1 MLKNYFKTALRNLFR
16 QRGYSLINI
25 TGLAIGMACCLLILM
40 FVNDELSYDNYS
52 EYADRIHRITLK
64 LKFGGRDFQAAVVS
78 APMAKTLVNDYPE
91 VEEAVRFLNRG
102 SYIIKYGENSFKER
116 RFIFSDTTFFKVFGI
131 PLLKGNPATALK
143 DPNTLVLSKKTAE
156 KYFGQEDPIGKIVK
170 VDNADDYKITGVFD
184 RIPHNTHFHFDV
196 IASLESLEESREPMW
211 WSNNFN
217 TYLVLSP
224 QADPKSLE
232 AKFPE
237 FIKKYMAPQLEKLIG
252 QSYDKMIA
260 SGNLMMEFSLQPLQR
275 IHLYSDLVAELAPTS
290 DIKYVYIF
298 SAIAFFI
305 LVIASINFMNLSTAR
320 SAGRAREVGIRKVVG
335 SQRSQLV
342 RQFLSESMLLSIIS
356 MILALVLVNL
366 ALPSFNNLSGKTL
379 TFSNFYHG
387 EMILAVIVVTFLTGI
402 LAGLYPAFFISAFQP
417 IKVLKGQLKSGVK
430 SGWLRSGL
438 VVFQFTASIILIIG
452 TLVVMSQLKYIQ
464 NKKLGFN
471 KEQVLILDNAYLLDK
486 QAEIF
491 KNEMLAHS
499 QIKAATISSFLP
511 VPSNRNNSAVFPE
524 GQIANKNSTSLE
536 NWRVDYDYI
545 KTLGMKII
553 KGRDFS
559 REFSTD
565 KTAVIINQQTAKQF
579 GWKEPLGKHL
589 SRVTSNEGDMT
600 SYTVIGLVEDFH
612 FDSLMNTIGPL
623 LMYLGEANGL
633 MSFRINTRDI
643 SGTIALLRDKWNK
656 FLPGQ
661 PFEYFF
667 LDERFYEIYKAEQ
680 QLGKIFGI
688 FAVLAIFVG
697 CLGLFGLAAFIAE
710 RRTKEIGIRKAL
722 GASVSNIIRLLSK
735 EFVILVAAANVIAW
749 PAAYIIM
756 NQWLKDFAYR
766 TSLNLIT
773 FLAAGAAA
781 LVIALITTSY
791 QAIKAALSD
800 PVQSLKYE

>member
-1 MLKNYFKTALRNLFR
+1 MLKNYFKTALRNLLR

-64 LKFGGRDFQAAVVS
+64 LKFGGRDLHAAVAC
-78 APMAKTLVNDYPE
+78 APMAKTLINDYPE
-91 VEEAVRFLNRG
+91 VEEAVRFRSRG
-102 SYIIKYGENSFKER
+102 SYIIKYGENTFKEQ
-116 RFIFSDTTFFKVFGI
+116 RFIFSDPTFFKVFDI
-131 PLLKGNPATALK
+131 PLLKGNPGTALK

-156 KYFGQEDPIGKIVK
+156 KYFGREDPIGKIVK
-170 VDNADDYKITGVFD
+170 VDNKDDYKITGVFD
-184 RIPHNTHFHFDV
+184 QIPHNTHFHFDV
-196 IASLESLEESREPMW
+196 IASLDSLEESREQMW
-211 WSNNFN
+211 WSFNFN

-232 AKFPE
+232 AKFSG

-260 SGNLMMEFSLQPLQR
+260 SGNLMMEFSLQPLQQ
-275 IHLYSDLVAELAPTS
+275 IHLYSDLAAELAPTS

-356 MILALVLVNL
+356 MILALVLVKL

-387 EMILAVIVVTFLTGI
+387 EMILAVIVVTLLTGI

-499 QIKAATISSFLP
+499 QIKSATISSFLP
-511 VPSNRNNSAVFPE
+511 VPSDRNNSAVFPE
-524 GQIANKNSTSLE
+524 GQLTNKNSTSLE

-579 GWKEPLGKHL
+579 DWKEPLGKHL
-589 SRVTSNEGDMT
+589 SRVTSDEGDLT
-600 SYTVIGLVEDFH
+600 SYTVIGVVEDFH
-612 FDSLMNTIGPL
+612 FDSLRNTIGPL

-643 SGTIALLRDKWNK
+643 SGTIALLKDKWNK

-749 PAAYIIM
+749 PAAYLIM

-766 TSLNLIT
+766 TSLNFIT

-781 LVIALITTSY
+781 LIIALLTTSY

>member
-1 MLKNYFKTALRNLFR
+1 MLKNYFKTALRNLLR

-52 EYADRIHRITLK
+52 KYADRIHRITLK
-64 LKFGGRDFQAAVVS
+64 LKFGGRDLHAAVTC

-91 VEEAVRFLNRG
+91 VEEAVRFRSRG
-102 SYIIKYGENSFKER
+102 SYIIKYGENSFKEQ
-116 RFIFSDTTFFKVFGI
+116 RFTFSDPTFFKVFGI
-131 PLLKGNPATALK
+131 PLLKGDPETALK
-143 DPNTLVLSKKTAE
+143 EPNTLVLSKKTAE

-170 VDNADDYKITGVFD
+170 VDNKDEYKVTGVFAA
-184 RIPHNTHFHFDV
+184 IPHNTHFHFDV
-196 IASLESLEESREPMW
+196 IASLESLEESRQPMW
-211 WSNNFN
+211 WSFNFN
-217 TYLVLSP
+217 TYLLLSP
-224 QADPKSLE
+224 QADPKALE
-232 AKFPE
+232 AKFPG
-237 FIKKYMAPQLEKLIG
+237 FIKKYMASQLEKLIG
-252 QSYDKMIA
+252 QSYDKIIA

-275 IHLYSDLVAELAPTS
+275 IHLYSDLEAELGPNS

-320 SAGRAREVGIRKVVG
+320 SASRAREVGIRKVVG

-342 RQFLSESMLLSIIS
+342 RQFLTESMILSIIS

-366 ALPSFNNLSGKTL
+366 ALPFFNKLSGKAL
-379 TFSNFYHG
+379 TFSNFNHG
-387 EMILAVIVVTFLTGI
+387 EMILAVIVITLLTGI

-430 SGWLRSGL
+430 SGWLRSSL

-464 NKKLGFN
+464 NKKLGFD
-471 KEQVLILDNAYLLDK
+471 KEQVLVLDNAHLLGK
-486 QAEIF
+486 QAETF
-491 KNEMLAHS
+491 KNEMLTHS
-499 QIKAATISSFLP
+499 QITSATNSSYLP
-511 VPSNRNNSAVFPE
+511 VPSNRNSSAVFPE
-524 GQIANKNSTSLE
+524 GQIANKNSTTLQ
-536 NWRVDYDYI
+536 NWVVDYDYI

-553 KGRDFS
+553 EGRDFS

-565 KTAVIINQQTAKQF
+565 ETAVIINQETAKQF

-589 SRVTSNEGDMT
+589 SRITSNEGNMT
-600 SYTVIGLVEDFH
+600 SYTVIGVVEDFH
-612 FDSLMNTIGPL
+612 FDSLRNTIGPL
-623 LMYLGEANGL
+623 IMFLGQDQGL
-633 MSFRINTRDI
+633 MSFRIDTRDI
-643 SGTIALLRDKWNK
+643 SGTIALLRDTWNK

-661 PFEYFF
+661 PFEYYF

-680 QLGKIFGI
+680 QLGEIFGI
-688 FAVLAIFVG
+688 FAGLAIFVG

-710 RRTKEIGIRKAL
+710 QRTKEIGIRKAL
-722 GASVSNIIRLLSK
+722 GASISSIIGLLSK

-749 PAAYIIM
+749 PAAYMIM

-766 TSLNLIT
+766 TSLNFII

-781 LVIALITTSY
+781 LFIALLTTSY
-791 QAIKAALSD
+791 QAIKAAIAD
-800 PVQSLKYE
+800 PVKSLKYE

>member
-40 FVNDELSYDNYS
+40 FINDELSYDNYS

-64 LKFGGRDFQAAVVS
+64 LKFGGRDFHAAVAC

-91 VEEAVRFLNRG
+91 VEEAVRFRRRG
-102 SYIIKYGENSFKER
+102 SYILKYGENSFKER
-116 RFIFSDTTFFKVFGI
+116 RFIFSDPTFFKVFGI
-131 PLLKGNPATALK
+131 PLLKGNPETALK
-143 DPNTLVLSKKTAE
+143 DPNALVLSKKTAE

-170 VDNADDYKITGVFD
+170 VNNKDDYKITGVFD
-184 RIPHNTHFHFDV
+184 QIPGNTHFHFDV

-211 WSNNFN
+211 WSYNFN

-224 QADPKSLE
+224 QVDPKSLE

-275 IHLYSDLVAELAPTS
+275 IHLHSDLDAELEPNS

-342 RQFLSESMLLSIIS
+342 LQFLSESMILSIIS
-356 MILALVLVNL
+356 MILALVLVKL
-366 ALPSFNNLSGKTL
+366 ALPSFNNLSGKAL
-379 TFSNFYHG
+379 PFSNFNHG

-402 LAGLYPAFFISAFQP
+402 LAGLYPAFFISTFQP

-452 TLVVMSQLKYIQ
+452 TLVVISQLKYIQ

-471 KEQVLILDNAYLLDK
+471 KEHVLILDNAYLLDK

-499 QIKAATISSFLP
+499 QIKSAAISSYLP
-511 VPSNRNNSAVFPE
+511 VPSNRNNSVVFPE
-524 GQIANKNSTSLE
+524 GQVANKNSTTLE
-536 NWRVDYDYI
+536 NWAVDYDYI
-545 KTLGMKII
+545 KTLGMKVI

-565 KTAVIINQQTAKQF
+565 KTAVIINQQTARQF
-579 GWKEPLGKHL
+579 GWEEPLGKHL
-589 SRVTSNEGDMT
+589 SRVTSDQGDMT
-600 SYTVIGLVEDFH
+600 SYTVIGVVEDFH
-612 FDSLMNTIGPL
+612 FDSLRNAIGPL
-623 LMYLGEANGL
+623 IMFLGENNGL

-656 FLPGQ
+656 FLPDQ

-680 QLGKIFGI
+680 QLGKIFGV

-710 RRTKEIGIRKAL
+710 QRTKEIGIRKAL

-749 PAAYIIM
+749 PAAYMIM

-781 LVIALITTSY
+781 LIIALLTTSY

>member
-1 MLKNYFKTALRNLFR
+1 MLKNYFKTAFRNLFR

-52 EYADRIHRITLK
+52 EYADRIHRITLR
-64 LKFGGRDFQAAVVS
+64 LKFGGRDLHAAVVC

-91 VEEAVRFLNRG
+91 VEEAVRFRNRG

-116 RFIFSDTTFFKVFGI
+116 QFVFTDPTFFKVFGI

-156 KYFGQEDPIGKIVK
+156 KYFGREDPIGKIVK
-170 VDNADDYKITGVFD
+170 VDNKDEYKITGVFD
-184 RIPHNTHFHFDV
+184 KIPGNTHFHFDV
-196 IASLESLEESREPMW
+196 IASLESLEESREQMW

-237 FIKKYMAPQLEKLIG
+237 IIKKYMAPQLEKIVG

-275 IHLYSDLVAELAPTS
+275 IHLHSDLMAELAPTS
-290 DIKYVYIF
+290 NIKYVYIF

-342 RQFLSESMLLSIIS
+342 RQFLTESMMLSIIS

-366 ALPSFNNLSGKTL
+366 ALPFFNNLSGKAL
-379 TFSNFYHG
+379 TFSNFIHG

-438 VVFQFTASIILIIG
+438 VVFQFAASIILIIG

-471 KEQVLILDNAYLLDK
+471 KEQVLILDDAYLLDK

-499 QIKAATISSFLP
+499 QIKSATISSFLP
-511 VPSNRNNSAVFPE
+511 IPSNRNSSAVFPE
-524 GQIANKNSTSLE
+524 GQIANKNSTTLQI
-536 NWRVDYDYI
+536 WRVDYDYI

-565 KTAVIINQQTAKQF
+565 KTAVVINRQTARQF

-589 SRVTSNEGDMT
+589 SRFTSNKGDMT
-600 SYTVIGLVEDFH
+600 SYTVIGVVEDFH
-612 FDSLMNTIGPL
+612 FDSLRNTIGPL
-623 LMYLGEANGL
+623 IMHLGEANGL
-633 MSFRINTRDI
+633 MSFRIDTRDI

-656 FLPGQ
+656 FLPAQ

-749 PAAYIIM
+749 PAAYMIM

-766 TSLNLIT
+766 TSLNFVT

-781 LVIALITTSY
+781 LIIALLTTSY

>member
-1 MLKNYFKTALRNLFR
+1 MLKNYFKTALRNLLR

-64 LKFGGRDFQAAVVS
+64 LKFGGRDLHAAVAC
-78 APMAKTLVNDYPE
+78 APMAKTLINDYPE
-91 VEEAVRFLNRG
+91 VEEAVRFRSRG
-102 SYIIKYGENSFKER
+102 SYIIKYGENTFKEQ
-116 RFIFSDTTFFKVFGI
+116 RFIFSDPTFFKVFDI
-131 PLLKGNPATALK
+131 PLLKGNPGTALK

-156 KYFGQEDPIGKIVK
+156 KYFGREDPIGKIVK
-170 VDNADDYKITGVFD
+170 VDNKDDYKITGVFD
-184 RIPHNTHFHFDV
+184 QIPHNTHFHFDV
-196 IASLESLEESREPMW
+196 IASLDSLEESREQMW
-211 WSNNFN
+211 WSFNFN

-232 AKFPE
+232 AKFSG

-260 SGNLMMEFSLQPLQR
+260 SGNLMMEFSLQPLQQ
-275 IHLYSDLVAELAPTS
+275 IHLYSDLAAELAPTS

-356 MILALVLVNL
+356 MILALVLVKL

-387 EMILAVIVVTFLTGI
+387 EMILAVIVVTLLTGI

-499 QIKAATISSFLP
+499 QIKSATISSFLP
-511 VPSNRNNSAVFPE
+511 VPSDRNNSAVFPE
-524 GQIANKNSTSLE
+524 GQLTNKNSTSLE

-579 GWKEPLGKHL
+579 DWKEPLGKHL
-589 SRVTSNEGDMT
+589 SRVTSIEGDLT
-600 SYTVIGLVEDFH
+600 SYTVIGVVEDFH
-612 FDSLMNTIGPL
+612 FDSLRNTIGPL

-643 SGTIALLRDKWNK
+643 SGTIALLKDKWNK

-749 PAAYIIM
+749 PAAYLIM

-766 TSLNLIT
+766 TSLNFIT

-781 LVIALITTSY
+781 LIIALLTTSY